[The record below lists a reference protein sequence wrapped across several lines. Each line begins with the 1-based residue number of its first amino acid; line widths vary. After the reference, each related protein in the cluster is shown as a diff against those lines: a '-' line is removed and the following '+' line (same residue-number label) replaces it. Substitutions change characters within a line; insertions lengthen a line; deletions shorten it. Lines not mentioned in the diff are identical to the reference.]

1 MAVVTRYTVS
11 GGEVLSRV
19 RSGARAD
26 LVPDPQGSV
35 VRASGSVA
43 YSASY
48 WPYGEARSSTG
59 PAPCALGHLGTLG
72 YYGDGPGR
80 SHVRARA
87 LRRDLARWQ
96 TADPLWPR
104 ESAYGYAGGNP
115 TTAVDPSG
123 MKGELQ
129 ILVPP
134 LLSNPYPGNCGSA
147 TFVVRWHVTGGANG
161 LVVQRVC
168 IKAFKNNCAYMPIS
182 TTNNP
187 NYCFY
192 EAWVVTRGS
201 VQVLT
206 SSGKKRGRGEDTFQ
220 LHEEG
225 DCTIGGASIEGDVR
239 FIEYASTPDLTKD
252 KKWIYNNPKYLVAPD
267 MPTRDDAPPYWNQAI
282 PRRHFLG
289 VTWNCCILEDT
300 YKGRRYSDSKTVIQ
314 SYDPEESG

>member
-123 MKGELQ
+123 MAIVDLRFRKIKVAPFTYHGYIVVCPCGFCPTDQYDPALHPASTLPWATSGGPENLNPVPNGFGQ
-129 ILVPP
+129 I
-134 LLSNPYPGNCGSA
+134 
-147 TFVVRWHVTGGANG
+147 
-161 LVVQRVC
+161 
-168 IKAFKNNCAYMPIS
+168 
-182 TTNNP
+182 
-187 NYCFY
+187 
-192 EAWVVTRGS
+192 VVTRREGVWQDGQKDYVDPWPHQNNRLIDDNS
-201 VQVLT
+201 SASDWETCFKQAGAIIDRAKT
-206 SSGKKRGRGEDTFQ
+206 S
-220 LHEEG
+220 
-225 DCTIGGASIEGDVR
+225 
-239 FIEYASTPDLTKD
+239 
-252 KKWIYNNPKYLVAPD
+252 YNLFGPNSNTAALFMSRYCKLPLERA
-267 MPTRDDAPPYWNQAI
+267 AI
-282 PRRHFLG
+282 PLAPGWSTQDIPRS
-289 VTWNCCILEDT
+289 W
-300 YKGRRYSDSKTVIQ
+300 GRY
-314 SYDPEESG
+314 